1 MQQNSIIE
9 VQKREG
15 GTVMKY
21 TTEEALAQ
29 IHMRQ
34 TSFREKMRIGV
45 LLLVVFLVVLFGLQ
59 TTRN

>member
-1 MQQNSIIE
+1 
-9 VQKREG
+9 
-15 GTVMKY
+15 MKY